1 MNQLI
6 SESLA
11 QPRFNTFLIG
21 LFAALAFILAAIGIY
36 GVISYDVS
44 QRIGEIG
51 IRMALGAQARDIIKL
66 ILRQGALLTL
76 GGLGLGIAG
85 ACALT
90 RFLAGL
96 LFEVTPTDPATYVTV
111 SVLLTAVAIAA
122 CLIPSRRATKVDPL
136 VALRYE

>member
-1 MNQLI
+1 
-6 SESLA
+6 
-11 QPRFNTFLIG
+11 
-21 LFAALAFILAAIGIY
+21 
-36 GVISYDVS
+36 
-44 QRIGEIG
+44 
-51 IRMALGAQARDIIKL
+51 MALGAQARDIVKL

-85 ACALT
+85 AFALT

-111 SVLLTAVAIAA
+111 SVLLTVVAIAA
-122 CLIPSRRATKVDPL
+122 CLIPSRRATKIDPL